1 MSGEI
6 FDYKEFWIDQLA
18 DELEVAIFNEEAKIK
33 DNSQWH
39 YSKDTIR
46 FMKKVYRRLRE
57 DYVYAKRLAYLL
69 SGDDGEEDLMPRI
82 REDLEEL
89 KKKPKYNGEEDT
101 E

>member
-6 FDYKEFWIDQLA
+6 FDYKEFWIEQLA
-18 DELEVAIFNEEAKIK
+18 DELEAAIFNEEAKIK
-33 DNSQWH
+33 EKSPWC
-39 YSKDTIR
+39 YSKDTIK
-46 FMKKVYRRLRE
+46 FMKKIHKRLRE
-57 DYVYAKRLAYLL
+57 DYVYVKRLAYLL

-89 KKKPKYNGEEDT
+89 KKRPKYNGEEDT

>member
-6 FDYKEFWIDQLA
+6 FDYKEFWIEQLA

-33 DNSQWH
+33 EKSPWC
-39 YSKDTIR
+39 YSKDTIK
-46 FMKKVYRRLRE
+46 FMKKIHKRLRE
-57 DYVYAKRLAYLL
+57 DYVYVKRLAYLL

-89 KKKPKYNGEEDT
+89 KKRPKYNGEEDT

>member
-6 FDYKEFWIDQLA
+6 FDYKEFWIEQLA
-18 DELEVAIFNEEAKIK
+18 DELDAAIFNEEAKIK
-33 DNSQWH
+33 EKSPWC
-39 YSKDTIR
+39 YSKDTIK
-46 FMKKVYRRLRE
+46 FMKKIHKRLRE
-57 DYVYAKRLAYLL
+57 DYVYVKRLAYLL

-89 KKKPKYNGEEDT
+89 KKRPKYNGEEDT